1 MTRRFYGRMSPFPF
15 PFSLNTER
23 IPDQNRKKDT
33 LEESRDWLV
42 NMILPTKETWDI
54 DKYALLLKDEK
65 NEKGGLKMVGFVGT
79 NRWCEKGMEVGY
91 CSNVGYWGT
100 GYITEGFKAFL
111 ELYWTLPG
119 TSISFLFL
127 HVRNFNQGKTKG
139 WQKG

>member
-1 MTRRFYGRMSPFPF
+1 
-15 PFSLNTER
+15 
-23 IPDQNRKKDT
+23 
-33 LEESRDWLV
+33 
-42 NMILPTKETWDI
+42 MILPTKEAWDI

-119 TSISFLFL
+119 TFLSFMSVIST
-127 HVRNFNQGKTKG
+127 RGKN
-139 WQKG
+139 